1 MFDSLE
7 ELSAKLAAA
16 GYFIDPVMTQVVLLA
31 AKLQKPLLLEGPA
44 GSGKSTFLENIIAQD
59 MTRRFGA
66 RRMPMIIFDGKGE
79 RQFLDRLLPHIE
91 AAGRLQ
97 DLRVIDPTHPSE
109 SARYNPFYAL
119 DDAYQ
124 EHVNFIFR
132 SFGLREDFFKGH
144 QEAYLS
150 DLVRILQYTG
160 KLFNVY
166 DVLVMALDE
175 KVLEEQIGIAKARLA
190 SAPSISMQKRLNFEM
205 SVKMLQR
212 SLADRE
218 RVEKI
223 ANENGIETI
232 QGNAFDAIARPE
244 SFSLLYLNPPY
255 DSEIGSI
262 ANRRMEAVFL
272 EHTYRWIAMEGVL
285 ILVIPFER
293 LHDCAGI
300 LSSHFA
306 ALNVFR
312 MTDPD
317 SVQYRQI
324 AVLGLRRDVR
334 GAAVENNK
342 RQLLSVG
349 LYGSFLGLPELQPG
363 ACLPYSIPPSGEAEL
378 SYRGLPYDLL
388 EDLLPQSGAWKQAAP
403 LLMPHEDVATG
414 RPITP
419 LHGGHVGLLCT
430 AGLLNGVFGQGEDR
444 HIARWRSVKHVT
456 TFVEQDGDTEIIHH
470 RERWA
475 NELYLVYAD
484 GRTLKLTETPAKK
497 EGETDG
503 ECTPAARAA

>member
-1 MFDSLE
+1 MRNVARLKMGYYPLPEAEGVKLRSL
-7 ELSAKLAAA
+7 LSFTGLA
-16 GYFIDPVMTQVVLLA
+16 
-31 AKLQKPLLLEGPA
+31 
-44 GSGKSTFLENIIAQD
+44 S
-59 MTRRFGA
+59 
-66 RRMPMIIFDGKGE
+66 
-79 RQFLDRLLPHIE
+79 
-91 AAGRLQ
+91 
-97 DLRVIDPTHPSE
+97 VIDPCVGQGTALHLVTSDAQVRRYGVE
-109 SARYNPFYAL
+109 LDAERARIA
-119 DDAYQ
+119 
-124 EHVNFIFR
+124 
-132 SFGLREDFFKGH
+132 
-144 QEAYLS
+144 S
-150 DLVRILQYTG
+150 D
-160 KLFNVY
+160 
-166 DVLVMALDE
+166 
-175 KVLEEQIGIAKARLA
+175 
-190 SAPSISMQKRLNFEM
+190 
-205 SVKMLQR
+205 
-212 SLADRE
+212 
-218 RVEKI
+218 
-223 ANENGIETI
+223 NGIDTI

-272 EHTYRWIAMEGVL
+272 EHTYRWLAMEGVL
-285 ILVIPFER
+285 VLVIPYER
-293 LHDCAGI
+293 LHDCSGI

-306 ALNVFR
+306 SLQVFR

-342 RQLLSVG
+342 RQLHSVG
-349 LYGSFLGLPELQPG
+349 LYGSFQALPELHPG
-363 ACLPYSIPPSGEAEL
+363 ACPPYSVPPSAEAEL

-430 AGLLNGVFGQGEDR
+430 AGLLNGVFGQGDDR

-456 TFVEQDGDTEIIHH
+456 TFVEQDGDAEIIHH

-475 NELYLVYAD
+475 NELYLVYSD
-484 GRTLKLTETPAKK
+484 GTTLKLTETPAKK
-497 EGETDG
+497 EGEADG
-503 ECTPAARAA
+503 ECTPEARAA